1 MDAALLTEAGYAIGL
16 GLIVG
21 LEREHSEVASGLAD
35 GAIPAQ
41 TGRAPL
47 QPAAGV
53 RTLGLFGLV
62 GWLLAYLGGSW
73 PWLLPVGLL
82 AVAAMVSVQ
91 IAVSRDTGITTEV
104 AALVVLLLGAV
115 VRFDRGL
122 AVALALATTAL
133 LVSKGWVRGF
143 VVKLRRVELTAT
155 LQLLILVAIVLPLLP
170 VEARDPWGALPPR
183 KVGTFVV
190 LIAAVQYVGYVLT
203 RWLGAARGV
212 GLAGL
217 VGGLTSSTAV
227 TVSMAKAAKD
237 DPGMVGPGLLATFL
251 ANLVMPIRVVAIA
264 WAIAPEVGARTALA
278 LAPMVV
284 VLLIAA
290 GLAFARVRREPP
302 VTATAIELK
311 NPFALWGALAWGA
324 VLCGVLLAAHLAT
337 AWLGQRGLYLA
348 AALSGITDVDA
359 ITLAAADQARGGVV
373 DPAWAALAIAIAAIA
388 NTIAKGLMA
397 YLGGGRAFGRRVAG
411 VFAIAAAVTA
421 AAAGVGVA
429 IG

>member
-35 GAIPAQ
+35 GAIPEQ

-170 VEARDPWGALPPR
+170 VEARDPWG
-183 KVGTFVV
+183 G
-190 LIAAVQYVGYVLT
+190 
-203 RWLGAARGV
+203 
-212 GLAGL
+212 
-217 VGGLTSSTAV
+217 
-227 TVSMAKAAKD
+227 
-237 DPGMVGPGLLATFL
+237 
-251 ANLVMPIRVVAIA
+251 
-264 WAIAPEVGARTALA
+264 
-278 LAPMVV
+278 
-284 VLLIAA
+284 
-290 GLAFARVRREPP
+290 
-302 VTATAIELK
+302 
-311 NPFALWGALAWGA
+311 
-324 VLCGVLLAAHLAT
+324 
-337 AWLGQRGLYLA
+337 
-348 AALSGITDVDA
+348 
-359 ITLAAADQARGGVV
+359 
-373 DPAWAALAIAIAAIA
+373 
-388 NTIAKGLMA
+388 
-397 YLGGGRAFGRRVAG
+397 
-411 VFAIAAAVTA
+411 A
-421 AAAGVGVA
+421 AAAQGRHLRGADRRGAVRRLRPHPLAGCGPRRRPGRAGRWPHQLDRRHGVHGQ
-429 IG
+429 GGEG